1 VYGKPGKSDH
11 VGMYLDRSGKVE
23 TVAYRVPKP
32 DKKTKG
38 APAGGDDAAA
48 VAKARPDVTRK
59 GHGMIGDIRTDALH
73 EALGRAPIEEDT
85 LLALLVLA
93 FAGQNV
99 SIASGASD
107 NPYG

>member
-1 VYGKPGKSDH
+1 
-11 VGMYLDRSGKVE
+11 
-23 TVAYRVPKP
+23 
-32 DKKTKG
+32 
-38 APAGGDDAAA
+38 
-48 VAKARPDVTRK
+48 
-59 GHGMIGDIRTDALH
+59 MIGDIRTDALH

-107 NPYG
+107 NPYGHARVERHVVRLISAGGQARLRPGDPAPGRPFCPERCPVVP

>member
-1 VYGKPGKSDH
+1 
-11 VGMYLDRSGKVE
+11 
-23 TVAYRVPKP
+23 
-32 DKKTKG
+32 
-38 APAGGDDAAA
+38 
-48 VAKARPDVTRK
+48 
-59 GHGMIGDIRTDALH
+59 MIGDIRTDALH

-107 NPYG
+107 NPCGHARVERHVVRLISQEGKLRLRPGDPAPGRPFCPERCPFVP